1 MTQIYKKFRVMK
13 HHSCRQLRML
23 TVGELTEL
31 RNNKA
36 SRDLT
41 AVSLEILANGVK
53 HNVSSLVLSLC
64 MSDSSTKVDLTRNVM
79 AHAQKPESGF
89 LRNGRVHLN
98 RRGEVSSFDCWQPRC
113 AHQR

>member
-1 MTQIYKKFRVMK
+1 MFRVMK

-64 MSDSSTKVDLTRNVM
+64 MSDSSTKVQDTARSLL
-79 AHAQKPESGF
+79 HAPPPHTS
-89 LRNGRVHLN
+89 
-98 RRGEVSSFDCWQPRC
+98 C
-113 AHQR
+113 